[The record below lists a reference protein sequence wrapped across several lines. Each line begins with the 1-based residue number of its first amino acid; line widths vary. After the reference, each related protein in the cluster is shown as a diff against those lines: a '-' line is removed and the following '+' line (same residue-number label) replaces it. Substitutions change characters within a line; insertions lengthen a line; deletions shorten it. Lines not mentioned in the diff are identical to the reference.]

1 MIRYSSLLVI
11 IIVLFNIV
19 NVYAQQQQSLAT
31 RVAKVIQTTNGN
43 SDYVKTQSN
52 YFIQLRAYLYDQGCT
67 NRLAQK
73 YAIDYARTPGVA
85 ERAFLPRLQFVV
97 KLIPTIERN
106 LKEWAGFVT
115 TFDLAVTNA
124 LKARTG

>member
-19 NVYAQQQQSLAT
+19 NVYAQQQQTIAT

-43 SDYVKTQSN
+43 SDYIKTQSN
-52 YFIQLRAYLYDQGCT
+52 YLIQLRAYLYDQGCT

-73 YAIDYARTPGVA
+73 YAIDYSRTPSVT
-85 ERAFLPRLQFVV
+85 EKAFLPRLQNVV
-97 KLIPTIERN
+97 KLVPTIEKN
-106 LKEWAGFVT
+106 LKECAGLVT
-115 TFDLAVTNA
+115 TFDTAVTVA
-124 LKARTG
+124 IKARTS